1 MLRPAIP
8 IYAEAGS
15 TDIWAIANSPFL
27 WFCAI
32 GVFVIIAV
40 QTVLY
45 VRAAHRAAPGIEMPV
60 GEVRESFR
68 AGAIASIGPS
78 LAVVLVAISLL
89 ALFGTPAV
97 LVRIGLI
104 GSVATETASA
114 GIASSSMG
122 ADLGGADYTQQ
133 VFVVAFFAMA
143 LSGSMWM
150 IATLIFTPIMRRGSS
165 TLAKRNPAMMAL
177 VPTAALLGVFS
188 VLTIAEMPKSSVH
201 LITVLVSGAVMG
213 ICLWLSKVLRAR
225 WLQEWG
231 LGISIIVALGVSF
244 IAYTSQ

>member
-1 MLRPAIP
+1 MPRLALFSS
-8 IYAEAGS
+8 AETGS
-15 TDIWAIANSPFL
+15 TDIWAIANGPFL
-27 WFCAI
+27 WFCAL

-45 VRAAHRAAPGIEMPV
+45 VRAARQAASGIGMPLT
-60 GEVRESFR
+60 EVKESFR

-114 GIASSSMG
+114 GIAANSMG
-122 ADLGGADYTQQ
+122 VDLGGPDYTQQ
-133 VFVVAFFAMA
+133 VFVVALFAMA

-150 IATLIFTPIMRRGSS
+150 IATLIVTPLMRRGSS
-165 TLAKRNPAMMAL
+165 TLARRNPAMMAL

-188 VLTIAEMPKSSVH
+188 SLAIGEMPKSAGH
-201 LITVLVSGAVMG
+201 LIAVVVSAAVMVG
-213 ICLWLSKVLRAR
+213 CLFVSKRFRVKWLK
-225 WLQEWG
+225 EW
-231 LGISIIVALGVSF
+231 ALGFGVIIALVVSYL
-244 IAYTSQ
+244 IYTST